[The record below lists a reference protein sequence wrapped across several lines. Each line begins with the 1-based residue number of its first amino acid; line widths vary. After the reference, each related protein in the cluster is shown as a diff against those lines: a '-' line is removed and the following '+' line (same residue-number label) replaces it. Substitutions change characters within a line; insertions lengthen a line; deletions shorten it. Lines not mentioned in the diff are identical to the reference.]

1 MEYELLFFTYA
12 SNESKVPGIKK
23 ELEELLTNQG
33 GKLSGDFTDIGKRK
47 FAYPIKRET
56 HGYYSFVRFTL
67 EDKEKLPEINK
78 RIGLISN
85 VTRHLIVKAAEVGH
99 PVSTIQTPPREIMA
113 EEKKIEEIP
122 KEKAIES
129 KPKASM
135 ADLDEKLNELLD
147 ETPS

>member
-12 SNESKVPGIKK
+12 SSESKVPGIKK
-23 ELEELLTNQG
+23 DLEEILTNHG
-33 GKLSGDFTDIGKRK
+33 GKFSGDFTDIGKRK

-78 RIGLISN
+78 RIVLMNN
-85 VTRHLIVKAAEVGH
+85 VTRHLIVKAAEIGH
-99 PVSTIQTPPREIMA
+99 PVSISDTPPREITA
-113 EEKKIEEIP
+113 EEKKIEEAP
-122 KEKAIES
+122 EEKAVEL

-135 ADLDEKLNELLD
+135 DDLDEKLNELLD

>member
-12 SNESKVPGIKK
+12 STENKVPDIKK
-23 ELEELLTNQG
+23 ELVEILTNHG

-56 HGYYSFVRFTL
+56 HGFYSFIHFTL
-67 EDKEKLPEINK
+67 EDKDKLPEINK
-78 RIGLISN
+78 RIGLMDH
-85 VTRHLIVKAAEVGH
+85 VTRHLIVKAAEVRK
-99 PVSTIQTPPREIMA
+99 PVSTAPMPAREMMA
-113 EEKKIEEIP
+113 EEKKIEEVP
-122 KEKAIES
+122 EEKTVES

>member
-12 SNESKVPGIKK
+12 SNESKVPEVKK
-23 ELEELLTNQG
+23 ALIEILTNHG

-56 HGYYSFVRFTL
+56 HGFYSFVRFTL
-67 EDKEKLPEINK
+67 EDKGNLPEINK
-78 RIGLISN
+78 RIGLVDK
-85 VTRHLIVKAAEVGH
+85 VTRHLIVKAAEIGKAA
-99 PVSTIQTPPREIMA
+99 PASITPPREMIA
-113 EEKKIEEIP
+113 EEKKVEEAP
-122 KEKAIES
+122 KEKAVES

-135 ADLDEKLNELLD
+135 DDLDEKLNELLD

>member
-12 SNESKVPGIKK
+12 SNENKVPGIKK
-23 ELEELLTNQG
+23 ELEEILINHG

-56 HGYYSFVRFTL
+56 HGYYSFVRLTL
-67 EDKEKLPEINK
+67 EDTAKLPEINK
-78 RIGLISN
+78 RIGLN
-85 VTRHLIVKAAEVGH
+85 NQVTRHLIVKASEVGH
-99 PVSTIQTPPREIMA
+99 PVFASGTPPQEIMA

-122 KEKAIES
+122 QEKASES
-129 KPKASM
+129 KPKANM
-135 ADLDEKLNELLD
+135 DDLDEKLNELLD

>member
-12 SNESKVPGIKK
+12 SSESKVPGIKK
-23 ELEELLTNQG
+23 DLEEILTSHG

-78 RIGLISN
+78 RIGLMSI
-85 VTRHLIVKAAEVGH
+85 VTRHLIVKAAEVGK
-99 PVSTIQTPPREIMA
+99 PVSAIEMPAREIMA

-122 KEKAIES
+122 REKAIES

>member
-12 SNESKVPGIKK
+12 SSEGKVPGIKK
-23 ELEELLTNQG
+23 ELEEILTARG

-56 HGYYSFVRFTL
+56 HGFYSFIRFTL

-78 RIGLISN
+78 RIGLMN
-85 VTRHLIVKAAEVGH
+85 TVTRHLIVKAAEIGK
-99 PVSTIQTPPREIMA
+99 PVSAGKTPPQEIQA
-113 EEKKIEEIP
+113 EGKKIAEIP
-122 KEKAIES
+122 QEKTAES

>member
-12 SNESKVPGIKK
+12 SSESKVPGIKK
-23 ELEELLTNQG
+23 DLEEILTTRG

-67 EDKEKLPEINK
+67 DDKEKLPEINK
-78 RIGLISN
+78 RIGLMSN
-85 VTRHLIVKAAEVGH
+85 LTRHLIVKASEIGK
-99 PVSTIQTPPREIMA
+99 PVSASETTPRKTA
-113 EEKKIEEIP
+113 TEEKKIEAAPQVKPAE
-122 KEKAIES
+122 A
-129 KPKASM
+129 KPKANM

-147 ETPS
+147 QTPE